1 MKKTKLKHRTR
12 KFISFALAVCLLTG
26 MLSLSVSAEAGDDK
40 LPSEDCFGYTYR
52 FLTENTIA
60 ITDYKGYDT
69 EVTIPSKIDGYT
81 VTSVENF
88 DTTKTKKITLPETVT
103 TIGDSAFTIY
113 DNFSYSVL
121 EEIILPKNLK
131 TIGDSAFR
139 NCYSLKSIDIPES
152 VTKIGSDTFYG
163 CINLRNITINSD
175 IDIGNSAFGSAGG
188 FIPAIKDAQSE

>member
-26 MLSLSVSAEAGDDK
+26 LFSLSVSADTGDDK
-40 LPSEDCFGYTYR
+40 LPSEECYGYTYR

-139 NCYSLKSIDIPES
+139 NCYSLKSIDIPERD
-152 VTKIGSDTFYG
+152 V
-163 CINLRNITINSD
+163 N
-175 IDIGNSAFGSAGG
+175 
-188 FIPAIKDAQSE
+188 